1 MTRGYF
7 IDASGGG
14 RGPAYVCEHMQT
26 QPVPLN
32 NPIIKAF
39 VFFGLGSLGR
49 ALLCSRHTAVGRF
62 SSSKSKDGT
71 VIFVKV
77 CSSMFKIAKSCKI
90 NKRETVQTPK
100 QIKTRPRSLNQG
112 PASIKWSDQVPTH
125 PETPLTEQKLLY
137 KSTRMQQGI
146 EQEMHLE
153 KKHKTKQYKTHQNT
167 GNPQVLHL

>member
-1 MTRGYF
+1 MLQ
-7 IDASGGG
+7 GGVEV
-14 RGPAYVCEHMQT
+14 RPTSANTCKHNLC
-26 QPVPLN
+26 PWLPLN

-39 VFFGLGSLGR
+39 VFFGLGR
-49 ALLCSRHTAVGRF
+49 ALLFSGRIAVGRV

-77 CSSMFKIAKSCKI
+77 CSSMFNIAKSCKI

-137 KSTRMQQGI
+137 KCLRVIEGLDIQQSI
-146 EQEMHLE
+146 CKQQHFPLYP
-153 KKHKTKQYKTHQNT
+153 HDKTI
-167 GNPQVLHL
+167 